1 MTKIV
6 SLTAENFKRLK
17 AVHIEPDGNVVV
29 ISGRNAQGKSSVLD
43 SIWAALAGAAGAKNL
58 DRPIRDGEKHAEV
71 TVELDDLTVTRR
83 WTERGSTLTVT
94 SKDGQR
100 QAKPQQVLDAL
111 IGKLAFDPLA
121 FATAKPAD
129 QRTMLLDVVGLADAV
144 AELERQ
150 RKGVYDARTDVNRD
164 VKRLQAQVQAAQVQP
179 LPAGVTGLVDI
190 ATLSQQ
196 LQQALAARSQFDLL
210 RNRLRDVDRDIEEV
224 QRRLKQLQTEREVII
239 AEGVAL
245 SPTLETEAAI
255 EGLQERISNAENINA
270 AVRANEG
277 RAALARELA
286 DAQAK
291 SEHFTANI
299 EEIDASKAA
308 LLAGAALPVVGL
320 GVDEEG
326 ITLNG
331 VPFTQASAAE
341 RLKVSVAM
349 AMAMNPSVRVICI
362 RDAALLDSNSM
373 ASLARFAA
381 ARDFQIWVE
390 RVDPQ
395 QGVGVVIEDGE
406 VVA

>member
-129 QRTMLLDVVGLADAV
+129 QRTMLLDVVGLTDAV

-164 VKRLQAQVQAAQVQP
+164 VKRLQAQVQAAPLQP
-179 LPAGVTGLVDI
+179 LPAGVTGPVDI
-190 ATLSQQ
+190 EQVAQQ
-196 LQQALAARSQFDLL
+196 LQESLSAKS
-210 RNRLRDVDRDIEEV
+210 RLESLTSRLDSVDREIAET
-224 QRRLKQLQTEREVII
+224 QRRLQQLQTERGSIVE
-239 AEGVAL
+239 EGRSL
-245 SPTLETEAAI
+245 SGT
-255 EGLQERISNAENINA
+255 GLQESVDQLQRRLREAENINA

-277 RAALARELA
+277 RAALAESLA
-286 DAQAK
+286 QAQAK